1 MAMMLPMRVDVNA
14 LPEQNFS
21 RRTFIPVGQIS
32 ELRFIRDE
40 FTPAELE
47 VIKSTPFLASR
58 IEAAAE
64 KKNYIGYRDNYK
76 NNAAKL
82 EARQAYNFA
91 VNNPKEFLKSEFPA
105 YLGSNNQDAAVNLVE
120 DLYKLG
126 ETQQSLTSL
135 YEKSLPDA
143 QNYAQT
149 YDEKVA
155 VIAAN
160 TKSSDPFRRV
170 GRAIDKNIFQPIKND
185 PVSFAIQAAG
195 AYFGIPPEV
204 TAAAITAAKGGDI
217 EDIGKAAAVA
227 YIAPKVGET
236 VGTPVAGAVA
246 NTGMNQTLQQT
257 LVNATASAAAGA
269 TSAAIQGG
277 DVGATAISGAL
288 GGAGGTLAGEAAR
301 GVGIGDKTAGYAETV
316 GRVAAQGGDSEDIGM
331 AIAQQG
337 VRDITKSL
345 KDRPKDQPMTRE
357 EIADA
362 TFEILQEELAA
373 IEGKESGPGVQVA
386 EATTSDRPPLRI
398 DIAGVGDFESE
409 DIAGGQEDG
418 VPTVTDTNFV
428 SADMDVGSLSDAQ
441 IIDLVRAG
449 QRRRKADAPSTE
461 GRTPE
466 PGGTTPESEQVMDKT
481 VVSEGAEG
489 DISDDEILE
498 LVRLGMDRSEEPTLD
513 ETTVTDDAEDTMLDE
528 VGVTDDADLDGEM
541 ELGAGDGEG
550 ARPVTPK
557 VYSTPVIFKDMDRR
571 GASLTPRQ
579 VGQGYSAIVGD
590 KEPTFGGEQGPQQE
604 VWNERSLRLR
614 KALGL

>member
-1 MAMMLPMRVDVNA
+1 MRELIWLSLLEALFEDVLDTVVETVEFVAENPEILVIAVAAPYA
-14 LPEQNFS
+14 LPY
-21 RRTFIPVGQIS
+21 VGV
-32 ELRFIRDE
+32 
-40 FTPAELE
+40 T
-47 VIKSTPFLASR
+47 
-58 IEAAAE
+58 
-64 KKNYIGYRDNYK
+64 G
-76 NNAAKL
+76 
-82 EARQAYNFA
+82 
-91 VNNPKEFLKSEFPA
+91 
-105 YLGSNNQDAAVNLVE
+105 
-120 DLYKLG
+120 
-126 ETQQSLTSL
+126 
-135 YEKSLPDA
+135 
-143 QNYAQT
+143 
-149 YDEKVA
+149 VA
-155 VIAAN
+155 IA
-160 TKSSDPFRRV
+160 P
-170 GRAIDKNIFQPIKND
+170 
-185 PVSFAIQAAG
+185 
-195 AYFGIPPEV
+195 V
-204 TAAAITAAKGGDI
+204 TAGLISASQGGDLD
-217 EDIGKAAAVA
+217 DIGKAALTAYVAPQVGQTAGSATASAVA
-227 YIAPKVGET
+227 GS
-236 VGTPVAGAVA
+236 
-246 NTGMNQTLQQT
+246 GMNVTLQQT
-257 LVNATASAAAGA
+257 LVNATASAVAGA
-269 TSAAIQGG
+269 TAAAIHGG
-277 DVGATAISGAL
+277 DIAETALLGAA

-301 GVGIGDKTAGYAETV
+301 GVGIGDKTAGYVETI
-316 GRVAAQGGDSEDIGM
+316 GQVAAQGGDSEDIGM
-331 AIAQQG
+331 ALATQG
-337 VRDITKSL
+337 VKDITKSL

-386 EATTSDRPPLRI
+386 EATTSDRPPVRI

-466 PGGTTPESEQVMDKT
+466 PGGTTPEGEQVMDET
-481 VVSEGAEG
+481 IVSEDAED

-513 ETTVTDDAEDTMLDE
+513 ETTVTEDAEDTMLDE
-528 VGVTDDADLDGEM
+528 VRGTDDAGLVQGDDDGVGRWLRM
-541 ELGAGDGEG
+541 VNG

-557 VYSTPVIFKDMDRR
+557 VYGTPIVAKDVARR

-579 VGQGYSAIVGD
+579 VGQGYSAIIGD

>member
-1 MAMMLPMRVDVNA
+1 MKNNYALLEAGWLPEHPFAFQKNAVGKIQLYGSTPVLGDVWDAGVDLVESVGGAVEDVLDTVVETVEFVAENPEILVIAVAAPYA
-14 LPEQNFS
+14 LP
-21 RRTFIPVGQIS
+21 
-32 ELRFIRDE
+32 
-40 FTPAELE
+40 
-47 VIKSTPFLASR
+47 
-58 IEAAAE
+58 
-64 KKNYIGYRDNYK
+64 YIGIT
-76 NNAAKL
+76 
-82 EARQAYNFA
+82 
-91 VNNPKEFLKSEFPA
+91 
-105 YLGSNNQDAAVNLVE
+105 G
-120 DLYKLG
+120 
-126 ETQQSLTSL
+126 
-135 YEKSLPDA
+135 
-143 QNYAQT
+143 
-149 YDEKVA
+149 VA
-155 VIAAN
+155 IA
-160 TKSSDPFRRV
+160 P
-170 GRAIDKNIFQPIKND
+170 
-185 PVSFAIQAAG
+185 
-195 AYFGIPPEV
+195 V
-204 TAAAITAAKGGDI
+204 TAGLISASQGGDL
-217 EDIGKAAAVA
+217 EDIGKAALTAYVAPQVGQTAGSATASAVA
-227 YIAPKVGET
+227 GS
-236 VGTPVAGAVA
+236 
-246 NTGMNQTLQQT
+246 GMNVTLQQT
-257 LVNATASAAAGA
+257 LVNATASAVAGA
-269 TSAAIQGG
+269 TAAAIQGG
-277 DVGATAISGAL
+277 DIAETALLGAA
-288 GGAGGTLAGEAAR
+288 GGAGGTLAGEVAR
-301 GVGIGDKTAGYAETV
+301 GVGIGDKTAGYVETI

-331 AIAQQG
+331 ALATQG
-337 VRDITKSL
+337 VKDITKSL
-345 KDRPKDQPMTRE
+345 KDRPTDRPMTRE

-466 PGGTTPESEQVMDKT
+466 PGGTTPEGEQVMDET
-481 VVSEGAEG
+481 VVSEDAED

-528 VGVTDDADLDGEM
+528 VVVTDDADLDGEM

-557 VYSTPVIFKDMDRR
+557 VYGTPIVAKDVARR

-579 VGQGYSAIVGD
+579 VGQGYSAIIGD

>member
-40 FTPAELE
+40 FNPGELE

-135 YEKSLPDA
+135 YEKSLLDA

-316 GRVAAQGGDSEDIGM
+316 GRVAAQGGNSEDIGM

-337 VRDITKSL
+337 IRDISKSL

-466 PGGTTPESEQVMDKT
+466 PGGTTPEGEQVMDET
-481 VVSEGAEG
+481 VVSEDAEG

-557 VYSTPVIFKDMDRR
+557 VYSTPVIPKDMDRR